1 MASEVT
7 RSEPRRLV
15 IGGPSVQKFR
25 PLSAV
30 LPMSAARSRHI
41 PPHSFNIRPKN
52 LKMSLAGPL
61 PLRVVAPIRAVS
73 ASQPLCQRR
82 RISQSTRA
90 QPQRPALTA
99 RRRQNAPPIR
109 IRVRNPLICQSELST
124 DSSFSTST
132 LHPPTPQYPTPT
144 KPSVS
149 TRMHPQPR

>member
-7 RSEPRRLV
+7 RS
-15 IGGPSVQKFR
+15 
-25 PLSAV
+25 AT
-30 LPMSAARSRHI
+30 RHWWTE
-41 PPHSFNIRPKN
+41 RPKVSTSECCVTHQCRSIAPYIHHIHSTYVYKEF
-52 LKMSLAGPL
+52 KMSLAGPL

-109 IRVRNPLICQSELST
+109 IRVRKPPINQNELST

-132 LHPPTPQYPTPT
+132 PHRPTPQYPTPT
-144 KPSVS
+144 RPSVS
-149 TRMHPQPR
+149 TRMHLPRK